1 MKRMLLLNFIF
12 ISCFLFGQTN
22 NVVTTI
28 LEGDGYTYVRKLSPS
43 DMVHL
48 YNQANQL
55 THVNLVY
62 KDTGKRPPLHLREK
76 RVEDEAW
83 SYEKAREIVNNA
95 FSLDQKLSVSDRLMM
110 VSIYISSTTGRIMEV
125 EFEFRGKGPFAQ
137 IPLSVFREIEV
148 RLKEEVW
155 FTLTEAGRKVNY
167 VFFAW
172 NHEVK

>member
-83 SYEKAREIVNNA
+83 SYEKAREIVNN
-95 FSLDQKLSVSDRLMM
+95 VSMARPA
-110 VSIYISSTTGRIMEV
+110 VPTSAYQ
-125 EFEFRGKGPFAQ
+125 FAPRNSQ
-137 IPLSVFREIEV
+137 M
-148 RLKEEVW
+148 
-155 FTLTEAGRKVNY
+155 TLYASPDMRATQFIAM
-167 VFFAW
+167 W
-172 NHEVK
+172 TL